1 MKPGLLILPF
11 LAILIAAVGT
21 VVGSAFPEMRFAA
34 PFGWGLATLVLALW
48 VILDLE
54 NFKTMFARK
63 GAKYGASSG
72 LIVVLGVLIIAG
84 IAVLTSRPR
93 FNKSVDLT
101 RDSLNTLSDQSLK
114 TIETL
119 KERGEPI
126 KVTAFLMDD
135 KVKTEFRDLMTLY
148 QSRGANLQV
157 EYVDPQTNPTKAMA
171 EKVTEGNTAIFRL
184 GKQEKRL
191 STFNEEK
198 VTNAFVN
205 VLKDKSKKVYFT
217 KGHGEGQLKSNE
229 GQGFGTVATDLENN
243 KNVVAELS
251 LLETAKVPEDADTV
265 VIAGPKYEFKEEE
278 TRILEDYLKRGGS
291 LLVMA
296 GAMTNVET
304 LNRLLEKFGV
314 KIESDLLILPPNDV
328 AAQMIGQNNAV
339 VTGFDD
345 VNPVTKD
352 FARQS
357 GVALV
362 MHNARSLAEVK
373 DNPNKL
379 KVTLTGKTQDKI
391 IKVRNVKEASDLE
404 NLTEDRWEMGAFP
417 VIAVA
422 NGKTQALATADAS
435 KPADGV
441 KSDAAKP
448 AAALG
453 RETRLVVV
461 GSVDFAANS
470 GAQAAEQRDMFMN
483 VINYLMQ
490 DEDFIAIRPKDPT
503 KSTLDIASGKSQLT
517 LLVLAFIYPVLF
529 LGAGTFGWLRRRRA

>member
-11 LAILIAAVGT
+11 LALLIAAVGT
-21 VVGSAFPEMRFAA
+21 AVGSAFPETKFVAQIA
-34 PFGWGLATLVLALW
+34 WGLGVAVLGLW

-54 NFKTMFARK
+54 NFKAMFSRK

-72 LIVVLGVLIIAG
+72 LVVLLGVLIIVG
-84 IAVLTSRPR
+84 VAVLTSRPR

-101 RDSLNTLSDQSLK
+101 RDALNTLSDQSLK
-114 TIETL
+114 VIDTL

-126 KVTAFLMDD
+126 KVTAFLMDE
-135 KVKTEFRDLMTLY
+135 KVKTEFHDLMGLY
-148 QSRGANLQV
+148 QARGANLLV

-191 STFNEEK
+191 TTFSEEK

-217 KGHGEGQLKSNE
+217 KGHGEGQLKGSD
-229 GQGFGTVATDLENN
+229 GQGFSTVATDLENN
-243 KNVVAELS
+243 KNAVEELS
-251 LLETAKVPEDADTV
+251 LLETAKVPDDADTV

-291 LLVMA
+291 VLVMA
-296 GAMTNVET
+296 GAMATTES
-304 LNRLLEKFGV
+304 LNHLLEKFGV
-314 KIESDLLILPPNDV
+314 KFESDLLILPPNDV

-362 MHNARSLAEVK
+362 LHNSRSLSEVK
-373 DNPNKL
+373 DNAQKL

-391 IKVRNVKEASDLE
+391 IKVRNVKDASDLE
-404 NLTEDRWEMGAFP
+404 NLTEDRWEEGAFP

-422 NGKTQALATADAS
+422 NGKTQAPATADAS
-435 KPADGV
+435 KADGPS
-441 KSDAAKP
+441 KTDAPKDS
-448 AAALG
+448 G
-453 RETRLVVV
+453 IGSKETRLVVV
-461 GSVDFAANS
+461 GSVDFASNA
-470 GAQAAEQRDMFMN
+470 GAQAAEHRDLFMN
-483 VINYLMQ
+483 IVNYLTQ
-490 DEDFIAIRPKDPT
+490 DEDFISIRPKDPT
-503 KSTLDIASGKSQLT
+503 KSSLDIASGRSQLT
-517 LLVLAFIYPVLF
+517 LLVLAFIYPFFF
-529 LGAGTFGWLRRRRA
+529 LGAGTFAWLKRRRA